1 VADRTRW
8 LERVTVRTRI
18 AVVAAAAV
26 AVAVALAS
34 AASYVAVRRELVSQA
49 DANLRR
55 RASLIVQALNAPER
69 IGRGLL
75 AAIAGL
81 GAPYQRSGLNNDVYF
96 QVIRSDG
103 AVYPGDMSKALPV
116 TDADVKVMNGSV
128 PSAIRSIDDPD
139 FGGHARLLTIQAGPT
154 LALQVATPLNSVDHT
169 LSQLS
174 LILLLVAAG
183 GVGMALLLGYVVAR
197 TSMRPVERLTI
208 AAEHV
213 ADTQDLD
220 ASIEVSG
227 DDELSRLAV
236 TFNAM
241 LAALAGSRRQQA
253 RLVADAGHELRT
265 PLTSLR
271 TNIEVLNKV
280 RDLPEPDRSQL
291 LGDVT
296 AQLEELT
303 TLIEDLVDLARVD
316 EQAVEPEDVHL
327 DVVVQRALERAR
339 RRAPSLVFD
348 AWIETAMVRG
358 QPALLE
364 RAVLNVLDNAAKWS
378 PQGAHVELA
387 VQRDD
392 SNWRIT
398 VSDHGPGIAAD
409 DLPHVFDRFYR
420 ADNARALP
428 GSGLGLA
435 IVNQVI
441 RSHNGR
447 VAVWTPPDGGT
458 VVILT
463 IPALDMTAVGV
474 DSL

>member
-1 VADRTRW
+1 VADRARW
-8 LERVTVRTRI
+8 LQRVTVRTRI

-34 AASYVAVRRELVSQA
+34 TASYVAVRRGLVSEA

-55 RASLIVQALNAPER
+55 QATQIVHALTQP
-69 IGRGLL
+69 GHFDRGDL
-75 AAIAGL
+75 AAIAGVGGPL
-81 GAPYQRSGLNNDVYF
+81 QRAGLNNIVYF
-96 QVIRSDG
+96 QLLRSDG
-103 AVYPGDMSKALPV
+103 AVALGDVVKPLPFTDDDFRV
-116 TDADVKVMNGSV
+116 TNGQLAST
-128 PSAIRSIDDPD
+128 IRSIDDPA
-139 FGGHARLLTIQAGPT
+139 FGGHARLLTIQAGPN
-154 LALQVATPLNSVDHT
+154 LALQVAAPLKSVDHT
-169 LSQLS
+169 LNQLS
-174 LILLLVAAG
+174 LILILVALG

-197 TSMRPVERLTI
+197 TSMRPVERLTT

-213 ADTQDLD
+213 AATQDLD
-220 ASIEVSG
+220 ATIEVGG

-236 TFNAM
+236 SFNAM

-271 TNIEVLNKV
+271 TNIEVLIKV
-280 RDLPEPDRSQL
+280 RELPELDRREL

-316 EQAVEPEDVHL
+316 EQTLEPEEVRL
-327 DVVVQRALERAR
+327 DVVVDRALERAR

-348 AWIETAMVRG
+348 AQVGEAMVRG
-358 QPALLE
+358 QPTLLE

-378 PQGAHVELA
+378 PPGAHVELA
-387 VQRDD
+387 LQREG
-392 SNWRIT
+392 SSWR
-398 VSDHGPGIAAD
+398 VLVRDHGPGIAPE

-420 ADNARALP
+420 AANARALP

-441 RSHNGR
+441 RSHNGY
-447 VAVWTPPDGGT
+447 VEVWTPPDGGT
-458 VVILT
+458 LVTLT
-463 IPALDMTAVGV
+463 IPALEVTALSVG
-474 DSL
+474 SH